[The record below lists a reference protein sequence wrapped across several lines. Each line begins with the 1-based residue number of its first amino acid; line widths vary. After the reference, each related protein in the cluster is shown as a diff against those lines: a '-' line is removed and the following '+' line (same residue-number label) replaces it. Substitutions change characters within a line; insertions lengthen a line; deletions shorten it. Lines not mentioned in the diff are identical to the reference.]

1 MLEGR
6 QILPFENRIW
16 SFMAPIEEDPVESR
30 VQVCCFEDI
39 RITDKTREM
48 RRLRLRWRWLSL
60 ELLQSRLK
68 RVLWFHGSASPHW
81 HGAAELLLRKLLP
94 DWFSHSLFKLFAK
107 PICGRGIMFEWPLK
121 AAICCSLLLTGNYWR
136 DTLADRIADV
146 KTRDYLE
153 ARNSKW
159 YYYYYILEV
168 SPSLRSYFWGLVKH
182 GEHVGWGRDFVGE
195 SWSGI
200 ETRRKHIRSY
210 KSFE

>member
-1 MLEGR
+1 MAVV
-6 QILPFENRIW
+6 ENK
-16 SFMAPIEEDPVESR
+16 
-30 VQVCCFEDI
+30 QG
-39 RITDKTREM
+39 
-48 RRLRLRWRWLSL
+48 LSL

-81 HGAAELLLRKLLP
+81 HGAAELLLRKTTSILLP
-94 DWFSHSLFKLFAK
+94 DWFSPFAFKLFAK

-136 DTLADRIADV
+136 DTTLADRIDV

-168 SPSLRSYFWGLVKH
+168 SPSLRSYFWGLVQTANTSVGVEISSDASPGQGSKH
-182 GEHVGWGRDFVGE
+182 VENISEAINH
-195 SWSGI
+195 SNNA
-200 ETRRKHIRSY
+200 TKPLLQLRST
-210 KSFE
+210 K